1 MVTRQTDSVNQHF
14 RVMGYSSFSIFVD
27 VVDDGQAVR
36 IVADSGDRR
45 DLLARTEIDDEDGA
59 ARGSGRSLPG
69 AAGHHG
75 VPAVGG
81 HRDSLRARRA
91 AVGTNER
98 DPRYLALRYLTATLF
113 LAQSHCRIDS
123 H

>member
-1 MVTRQTDSVNQHF
+1 MSKTTRWLGCVAVDGIGTVVRSLTAPPLPRRSPARAAEAPIVVTRQTDSVNQHF

-69 AAGHHG
+69 
-75 VPAVGG
+75 
-81 HRDSLRARRA
+81 
-91 AVGTNER
+91 
-98 DPRYLALRYLTATLF
+98 
-113 LAQSHCRIDS
+113 
-123 H
+123 